1 MNKAAEQLN
10 CRFHQQMVTRETQ
23 KNVRTG
29 RGVSE
34 TWRQPDKISELGW
47 VIPPVLYDFF
57 EYYISD
63 NLKQLKIMFLDHLIV
78 CPVMLRGHVTIP
90 VLVFVFTIM
99 GTGRIKDSTA
109 H

>member
-1 MNKAAEQLN
+1 MSFPPADGYQGDS
-10 CRFHQQMVTRETQ
+10 

-47 VIPPVLYDFF
+47 VIPPVLYDFLNVHP
-57 EYYISD
+57 SD

-90 VLVFVFTIM
+90 VLVFVFTIIWAL
-99 GTGRIKDSTA
+99 GESRIPQPTE
-109 H
+109 